1 MTKAAIERDE
11 VKRTKYLC
19 EVGQY
24 RADQLVFVD
33 ESSFDKR
40 TTHRNY
46 GWSLRGERATKR
58 CHFIRGRRYS
68 KRHLVEC
75 MH

>member
-11 VKRTKYLC
+11 LKRTKYLC

-24 RADQLVFVD
+24 QADQLVFID

-46 GWSLRGERATKR
+46 GWSLRGECATMR
-58 CHFIRGRRYS
+58 CHFICGRRHGSYC
-68 KRHLVEC
+68 LTAC